1 MRTFGLI
8 GKNIDYSF
16 SKSYFSKKFKKE
28 KIDAK
33 YLNFDLKNINEF
45 RDVIK
50 ESFNLSGLN
59 VTIPYKQEVIS
70 FLDEMSPEAKEI
82 GAVNTIKLKRNKLI
96 GHNTDYIGFSK
107 SIKAFL
113 KPHHKKALILGT
125 GGASK
130 AIEYALKKL
139 NIETKFVSRNTGKN
153 KISYEELSEEILQEY
168 TVIVNTT
175 PLGTFPEVM
184 NHPNIPFQFLNENH
198 LVYDL
203 IYNPEATALIKLAN
217 EQGATTTNGLKMLAL
232 QAESAWDIW
241 NGEN

>member
-16 SKSYFSKKFKKE
+16 SKSYFSTKFEKE
-28 KIDAK
+28 KIDAE
-33 YLNFDLKNINEF
+33 YLNFDLRDIKEF

-50 ESFNLSGLN
+50 ESLNLSGLN
-59 VTIPYKQEVIS
+59 VTIPYKQEIIT

-82 GAVNTIKLKRNKLI
+82 GAVNTIEVKGNKLI

-107 SIKAFL
+107 SIKPFL
-113 KPHHKKALILGT
+113 RPEHKKALILGT

-130 AIEYALKKL
+130 AVEYAFQKL
-139 NIETKFVSRNTGKN
+139 NIETKFVSRNSGKN
-153 KISYEELSEEILQEY
+153 KISYQELSKEILQEY
-168 TVIVNTT
+168 TIIVNTT

-184 NHPNIPFQFLNENH
+184 DHPEIPFQFLNKKH

-203 IYNPEATALIKLAN
+203 IYNPATTALLKQAAEL
-217 EQGATTTNGLKMLAL
+217 GATTTNGLKMLEL
-232 QAESAWDIW
+232 QAESAWEIW
-241 NGEN
+241 NQ